1 MNKKGKKSNLSK
13 NNLNKKF
20 INKESLNLRE
30 EIQKNLFKEFENIK
44 LSQNL
49 TYIQFKALFSYKK
62 NKPFLIIDC
71 DKNVGN
77 AIISEELYIKET
89 LDYLTTDPAYNL
101 LERDPLFRNCSENQ
115 LNYR

>member
-30 EIQKNLFKEFENIK
+30 EIQENLFKEFENIK

-49 TYIQFKALFSYKK
+49 TYIQFKALLSYKK

-115 LNYR
+115 LNFR

>member
-44 LSQNL
+44 YLIYINL
-49 TYIQFKALFSYKK
+49 YSI
-62 NKPFLIIDC
+62 
-71 DKNVGN
+71 
-77 AIISEELYIKET
+77 
-89 LDYLTTDPAYNL
+89 
-101 LERDPLFRNCSENQ
+101 
-115 LNYR
+115 